1 MLKLFLLRHAKSS
14 WDDVALNDFDRPLN
28 KRGVK
33 DAPLMGKY
41 FSKDY
46 NKPQLIISSPARRAR
61 ETAELFAESIDY
73 KIDKILFDKHIYE
86 ATLEDLVSIVLKI
99 EDSYEKV
106 MIVGH
111 NPAFTELANYLAEK
125 ATIDNIPTCG
135 IFALEFK
142 VKSWRKI
149 DRKSGALLS
158 FDYPKNH

>member
-14 WDDVALNDFDRPLN
+14 WDDVALNDADRPLS

-73 KIDKILFDKHIYE
+73 KIDKISFDENIYE
-86 ATLEDLVSIVLKI
+86 ATLEDLVNIVLKI

-106 MIVGH
+106 MMVGH
-111 NPAFTELANYLAEK
+111 NPGFTELANYLAEK

-135 IFALEFK
+135 IFAVEFK

-149 DRKSGALLS
+149 DRKSGTLLS